1 MKIEKKYRYF
11 QEEYKFEYRKK
22 EFLKIKNKYPER
34 IPVIVEKNIKCDDL
48 ISIKKKKYLVP
59 NELNISSLI
68 YLIRKNIKLDPS
80 KALFLMTNNK
90 ILNNNKSLYDAYEEN
105 KSEDGFLYIYYTS
118 ENTFG

>member
-1 MKIEKKYRYF
+1 MKIDKKYRYF

-48 ISIKKKKYLVP
+48 INIKKKKYLVP

-68 YLIRKNIKLDPS
+68 YLIRKNIKLDSS

>member
-11 QEEYKFEYRKK
+11 QEEYRFEYREK
-22 EFLKIKNKYPER
+22 EFLKIKKKYPFR

-48 ISIKKKKYLVP
+48 INIKKKKYLVP

-68 YLIRKNIKLDPS
+68 YLIRKNIKLDSS

>member
-1 MKIEKKYRYF
+1 MKIDKKYRYF

-48 ISIKKKKYLVP
+48 INIKKKKYLVP

>member
-1 MKIEKKYRYF
+1 MKIDKKYRYF

-48 ISIKKKKYLVP
+48 INIKKKKYLVP

-68 YLIRKNIKLDPS
+68 YLIRKNIKLDSS

-118 ENTFG
+118 ENTLG